1 MTKTKIAKGMTMSC
15 LTVSDIKKTKH
26 LLVDI
31 LGLECTEHAE
41 EYNWMEFKGEDGGYI
56 GAGQPCGEGM
66 KAGVNAS
73 LSISVDNI
81 EEAKAHLESHG
92 VTVGEINE
100 IPGHV
105 KLAPFKD
112 EDGNEF
118 FLAQKLD

>member
-1 MTKTKIAKGMTMSC
+1 MTMSS
-15 LTVSDIKKTKH
+15 LVVSDIQKAKR
-26 LLVDI
+26 LFVDI

-41 EYNWMEFKGEDGGYI
+41 EHNWMEFKGEEGGYI
-56 GAGQPCGEGM
+56 GVGAPCEEGM
-66 KAGVNAS
+66 TPGVNAS

-81 EEAKAHLESHG
+81 EETKSHLESHG
-92 VTVGEINE
+92 VAVGEIME